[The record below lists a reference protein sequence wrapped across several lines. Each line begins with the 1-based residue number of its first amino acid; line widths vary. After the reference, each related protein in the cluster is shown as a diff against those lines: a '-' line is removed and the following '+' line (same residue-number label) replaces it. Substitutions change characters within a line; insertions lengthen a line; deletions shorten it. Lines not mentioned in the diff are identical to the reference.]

1 MKIIASTQTGYLCEL
16 SRREISLLGNVAPK
30 IDDTVELERAFDILD
45 SLRGLS
51 RANITYLGD
60 NIKKLQERYAAIQ
73 ESYDKVM
80 LFDSIKNK
88 QDDIF

>member
-16 SRREISLLGNVAPK
+16 STREIGLLGNTSPK
-30 IDDTVELERAFDILD
+30 INDTVELERAFDILQ

-51 RANITYLGD
+51 RAHMTYLGD
-60 NIKKLQERYAAIQ
+60 NIKKLQDRYDAIQ